1 MQESTPQR
9 YGGAPWGAR
18 AEGPVGA
25 AQPVDHSLWGGGGMQ
40 PHTPYDCRL
49 RRSGATKPAK
59 NLRPQQSS
67 PSTRNAGDAN
77 GIARLGD
84 FLRFLSG
91 LFLRVS
97 IPPLSNGVGWVATC
111 PCAFPEAYVS
121 FSCTR
126 ARNISSTKR
135 TWSALTLQPPLW
147 YERILS
153 VPPAGST
160 WPPGQQLRTARPAW
174 TPSPCGQSD
183 STWTETKSSSFP
195 SLGFLYV

>member
-1 MQESTPQR
+1 
-9 YGGAPWGAR
+9 
-18 AEGPVGA
+18 
-25 AQPVDHSLWGGGGMQ
+25 MQ

-49 RRSGATKPAK
+49 RRSGATKPAN

-126 ARNISSTKR
+126 ARNISSTER
-135 TWSALTLQPPLW
+135 TWSALTLQPPLGD
-147 YERILS
+147 ERILS